1 MIEVKKFEAS
11 WCGPCRALK
20 PVFESVSSKFGNGV
34 KFSYIDVDEQF
45 ETASKYSVR
54 SVPTVVIE
62 KDGQEVQRFVGVQS
76 EMAYVNAIN
85 ELKKVG

>member
-11 WCGPCRALK
+11 WCGPRRALK
-20 PVFESVSSKFGNGV
+20 PVFENVSNRFGNGV
-34 KFSYIDVDEQF
+34 KFSFIDVDEQF
-45 ETASKYSVR
+45 ETASKYAVR

-62 KDGQEVQRFVGVQS
+62 KDGEEVRRFVGVQS

-85 ELKKVG
+85 ELKVG

>member
-20 PVFESVSSKFGNGV
+20 PVFENVSNRFGNGV
-34 KFSYIDVDEQF
+34 TFSFIDVDEQF
-45 ETASKYSVR
+45 ETASKYAVM

-62 KDGQEVQRFVGVQS
+62 KDGQEVRRFIGVQS

-85 ELKKVG
+85 ELKVG

>member
-20 PVFESVSSKFGNGV
+20 PVFENVSNRFGNGV
-34 KFSYIDVDEQF
+34 RFSFIDVDEQF
-45 ETASKYSVR
+45 ETASKYAVR

-62 KDGQEVQRFVGVQS
+62 KDGQEVRRFIGVQS

-85 ELKKVG
+85 ELKVG

>member
-20 PVFESVSSKFGNGV
+20 PVFVNVSNRFGNGV
-34 KFSYIDVDEQF
+34 TFSFIDVDEQF
-45 ETASKYSVR
+45 ETASKYAVR

-62 KDGQEVQRFVGVQS
+62 KDGQEVRRFIGVQS

-85 ELKKVG
+85 ELKVG

>member
-20 PVFESVSSKFGNGV
+20 PVFENVSNRFGTGV
-34 KFSYIDVDEQF
+34 TFSFIDVDEQF
-45 ETASKYSVR
+45 ETASKYAVR

-62 KDGQEVQRFVGVQS
+62 KDGQEVRRFIGVQS

-85 ELKKVG
+85 ELKVG